1 MTSPWIILGLGI
13 LVGGALGYAS
23 TLVMNKSIT
32 GYTLVGTIIVML
44 VLSRL
49 TSPRRTRKMTEGK
62 VLLLHF
68 LSGIVF
74 GFGIIL
80 LLLFVSP
87 G

>member
-1 MTSPWIILGLGI
+1 MNPWTILGLGI
-13 LVGGALGYAS
+13 LVGGIVGYAS
-23 TLVMNKSIT
+23 ALLMSEAVM
-32 GYTLVGTIIVML
+32 GYALVGAIIVML

-49 TSPRRTRKMTEGK
+49 ASPKRTRKMPENK

-74 GFGIIL
+74 GFGIVL
-80 LLLFVSP
+80 LLLFISS